1 MSLNLHSSDSPLK
14 NALIILYCFLI
25 TAFGVHAQQK
35 PFTPTASQAK
45 WADSVLKT
53 LPLRKQIG
61 QMMMVAV
68 WSNKG
73 AEHLDETEKL
83 IYSHGIGGLCFFQGH
98 PLKQAYQTNYYQQ
111 ISAIPMLISMD
122 AEWGLAMRL
131 KMLPKFPY
139 QMTLGATGNEALIYN
154 TGKAMGMQ
162 CKRMGIHISFS
173 PVADINTNPAN
184 PIIGFRSFGESPE
197 KVSRYAT
204 TMNQGLQSTGII
216 ACAKHFPGHGDS
228 ETDSHKELP
237 SINASAGRLDS
248 AELTPFKALIREGIG
263 SVMIAHLSVPALDT
277 TANTP
282 ASLSRPIVTGLLK
295 EKLGFKGLVITDAL
309 NMKGVSSLYG
319 PGYAESKAALA
330 GNDILLFPENV
341 PLAVDLIEDMVRTGQ
356 IDSAEL
362 SHRVLKILQYKA
374 MAGLQFYK
382 PISTEN
388 LVADLSVA
396 RGAPDQAIT
405 LCKDQYGYLPFT
417 PHTRIKTAWVGI
429 GKGNNYPFESALQIH
444 HNISPYLLHRDS
456 SAGYFNRMLD
466 SILCQNERII
476 ISLHD
481 QPLWGKD
488 RNSVPNHVI
497 QFAEAALKARPGA
510 VVLFGNPYLLKQLQ
524 GIPCSMVTYEDGI
537 NYQETAAEILFGSSS
552 SLGHLP
558 VSVLPDFREGTGLK
572 TQTHS
577 EQYTFVSPIKNGFN
591 RDFSPAL
598 DSLLNH
604 YHLVNKATPGGQ
616 LLVMKN
622 GQCVYNRAY
631 GDFDYSN
638 SKAVRPSD
646 LYDLASITKV
656 AATTL
661 CVMKLYENKQ
671 IKLDAHLHNYL
682 PELNKTNKGKLT
694 IRQLMTHNAGLQPF
708 IPFYKE
714 ALTQPGLFSKF
725 SDNHHTMQVTD
736 SLWMRKS
743 YVDTIWQKVIAS
755 ELKNKGEF
763 LYSDLGFII
772 LGKVVERVSGM
783 TVSQFAQ
790 THFYE
795 PMRLR
800 RTLFKPSQRF
810 FQNEIVPTTEDQY
823 FRKQR
828 IQGFVHDPTAAMLG
842 GIAGHAGLFSNA
854 TELAKIMQMLCNGG
868 HLDGKQLLKT
878 STVVLFSAAQK
889 GTHRG
894 LGFDKPNG
902 QKGVKANIS
911 EKVPGTLF
919 GHSGFTGNWAW
930 ADPGN
935 KLVFVF
941 LSNRTY
947 PDEQNKKLI
956 QENVR
961 TKAIE
966 IVYSALTP

>member
-1 MSLNLHSSDSPLK
+1 
-14 NALIILYCFLI
+14 
-25 TAFGVHAQQK
+25 
-35 PFTPTASQAK
+35 
-45 WADSVLKT
+45 
-53 LPLRKQIG
+53 
-61 QMMMVAV
+61 
-68 WSNKG
+68 
-73 AEHLDETEKL
+73 
-83 IYSHGIGGLCFFQGH
+83 
-98 PLKQAYQTNYYQQ
+98 
-111 ISAIPMLISMD
+111 
-122 AEWGLAMRL
+122 
-131 KMLPKFPY
+131 
-139 QMTLGATGNEALIYN
+139 
-154 TGKAMGMQ
+154 
-162 CKRMGIHISFS
+162 
-173 PVADINTNPAN
+173 
-184 PIIGFRSFGESPE
+184 
-197 KVSRYAT
+197 
-204 TMNQGLQSTGII
+204 
-216 ACAKHFPGHGDS
+216 
-228 ETDSHKELP
+228 
-237 SINASAGRLDS
+237 
-248 AELTPFKALIREGIG
+248 
-263 SVMIAHLSVPALDT
+263 
-277 TANTP
+277 
-282 ASLSRPIVTGLLK
+282 
-295 EKLGFKGLVITDAL
+295 
-309 NMKGVSSLYG
+309 
-319 PGYAESKAALA
+319 
-330 GNDILLFPENV
+330 
-341 PLAVDLIEDMVRTGQ
+341 
-356 IDSAEL
+356 
-362 SHRVLKILQYKA
+362 
-374 MAGLQFYK
+374 
-382 PISTEN
+382 
-388 LVADLSVA
+388 
-396 RGAPDQAIT
+396 
-405 LCKDQYGYLPFT
+405 
-417 PHTRIKTAWVGI
+417 
-429 GKGNNYPFESALQIH
+429 
-444 HNISPYLLHRDS
+444 
-456 SAGYFNRMLD
+456 
-466 SILCQNERII
+466 
-476 ISLHD
+476 
-481 QPLWGKD
+481 
-488 RNSVPNHVI
+488 
-497 QFAEAALKARPGA
+497 
-510 VVLFGNPYLLKQLQ
+510 
-524 GIPCSMVTYEDGI
+524 
-537 NYQETAAEILFGSSS
+537 
-552 SLGHLP
+552 
-558 VSVLPDFREGTGLK
+558 VLPDFREGTGLK

-694 IRQLMTHNAGLQPF
+694 IRQLMTHSAGLQPF

-800 RTLFKPSQRF
+800 RTLFKPSERF

>member
-1 MSLNLHSSDSPLK
+1 MHVSDTPLK
-14 NALIILYCFLI
+14 NVILILYCCLI
-25 TAFGVHAQQK
+25 AVFGVYAQEK
-35 PFTPTASQAK
+35 PFTPTSSQAK

-73 AEHLDETEKL
+73 AEHIDETEKL
-83 IYSHGIGGLCFFQGH
+83 IYQYDIGGLCFFQGH
-98 PLKQAYQTNYYQQ
+98 PLKQAYQANYYQQ
-111 ISAIPMLISMD
+111 ISAIPMLVSMD

-139 QMTLGATGNEALIYN
+139 QMTLGATGDEQLIFN
-154 TGKAMGMQ
+154 TGKAMGLQ
-162 CKRMGIHISFS
+162 CKRLGVHISFS

-184 PIIGFRSFGESPE
+184 PIIGFRSFGASPE
-197 KVSRYAT
+197 KVSRYASI
-204 TMNQGLQSTGII
+204 MNQGIQSTGII

-237 SINASAGRLDS
+237 TIQASAGRLDS
-248 AELTPFKALIREGIG
+248 IELTPFKALFRAGVG
-263 SVMIAHLSVPALDT
+263 SVMIAHLAVPALDT
-277 TANTP
+277 AANTP
-282 ASLSRPIVTGLLK
+282 ASLSRPIVTELLK
-295 EKLGFKGLVITDAL
+295 EKMGYKGLVITDAL

-319 PGYAESKAALA
+319 PGYAEAKAALA

-341 PLAVDLIEDMVRTGQ
+341 PLAVDLIENMVRTGQ

-374 MAGLQFYK
+374 MVGLQFYK
-382 PISTEN
+382 PIPTEN
-388 LVADLSVA
+388 LVADLNNAFS
-396 RGAPDQAIT
+396 APEQAIT
-405 LCKDQYGYLPFT
+405 VCKDQWGYLPFT
-417 PHTRIKTAWVGI
+417 PHTRTKTAWVGI
-429 GKGNNYPFESALQIH
+429 GKSSTYPFAEALQLQH
-444 HNISPYLLHRDS
+444 HFTPYLLHRDS
-456 SAGYFNRMLD
+456 SEGYFKSILD
-466 SILCQNERII
+466 SIIGYNERII

-488 RNSVPNHVI
+488 RNTVSNHIV
-497 QFAEAALKARPGA
+497 QFIEAALKARPGA
-510 VVLFGNPYLLKQLQ
+510 LVIFGNPYLLQQFQ

-537 NYQETAAEILFGSSS
+537 NYQETTAKILFGSSA

-558 VSVLPDFREGTGLK
+558 VSILPDFKEGTGLK

-577 EQYTFVSPIKNGFN
+577 EQYTFENPLKNGFS

-598 DSLLNH
+598 DSMLNH
-604 YHLVNKATPGGQ
+604 YHQVVKATPGGQ
-616 LLVMKN
+616 VLVMKN

-631 GDFDYSN
+631 GGFDYAN
-638 SKAVRPSD
+638 SRAVKATD
-646 LYDLASITKV
+646 LYDLASVTKV

-671 IKLDAHLHNYL
+671 LKLDAHLHNYL
-682 PELNKTNKGKLT
+682 PELTKTNKGKIT
-694 IRQLMTHNAGLQPF
+694 IRQLLTHSAGLQAF

-714 ALTQPGLFSKF
+714 AMTQPGLFSKYK
-725 SDNHHTMQVTD
+725 DNHHTMQIAD
-736 SLWMRKS
+736 SLWMRQS
-743 YVDTIWQKVIAS
+743 YTDTLWQKIIDS
-755 ELKNKGEF
+755 EIKHKGEF
-763 LYSDLGFII
+763 LYSDLGFIM
-772 LGKVVERVSGM
+772 LGKIVERVSGM
-783 TVSQFAQ
+783 TVSKFAQ

-800 RTLFKPSQRF
+800 RTLFKPSEKYF
-810 FQNEIVPTTEDQY
+810 PNEIAPTTVDNY

-828 IQGFVHDPTAAMLG
+828 IQGYVHDPTAAMLG

-868 HLDGKQLLKT
+868 QLEGKQLLKP
-878 STVVLFSAAQK
+878 STVLLFTSAQK

-894 LGFDKPNG
+894 LGFDKPNR

-911 EKVPGTLF
+911 DKVPGTLF

-930 ADPGN
+930 ADPAN
-935 KLVFVF
+935 QLVFVF

-966 IVYSALTP
+966 IVYSALSP